1 MTDTDLPLLSICI
14 VNWNTQ
20 DLLRDCLESL
30 DQYPPRNARL
40 ETIVVDNDSADSSAD
55 MVDAEFPGIILVRNP
70 ENSGYAEGN
79 NIAFTKATGDLI
91 LLMNP
96 DVVVHADALTR
107 AVAAMRD
114 DPAIGALGC
123 RLLSPDGSTQRS
135 LRGFPDPWP
144 VAFEYLKLARLAP
157 WHRAIAAYRMDYF
170 NYDRSGDVDQP
181 MASFFMI
188 SRRCLDDVGPM
199 DPAFPIFFNDVDWC
213 YRAKRER
220 GWRIVYRPD
229 VVVTHHHGGSTRLVK
244 PRMIVES
251 HRSLIRFYEK
261 FYKSRMPGLT
271 FQLMKWAILWNERRN
286 LRRARAEAAA

>member
-1 MTDTDLPLLSICI
+1 MTVAPTTLLSVCI
-14 VNWNTQ
+14 VNWNTRE
-20 DLLRDCLESL
+20 LLRDCLGSL
-30 DQYPPRNARL
+30 CLHPPRNARMQV
-40 ETIVVDNDSADSSAD
+40 IVVDNDSADGSAD
-55 MVDAEFPGIILVRNP
+55 MVAGEFPYVILVRSPINA
-70 ENSGYAEGN
+70 GYAEGN
-79 NIAFTKATGDLI
+79 NLAFTRASGGLV
-91 LLMNP
+91 LLLNP

-107 AVAAMRD
+107 AVAVMAS
-114 DPAIGALGC
+114 DPRIGALGC

-144 VAFEYLKLARLAP
+144 VAYEYLKLARLAP
-157 WHRAIAAYRMDYF
+157 WSHTLAAYRMDYF
-170 NYDRSGDVDQP
+170 DYERPGDVDQP
-181 MASFFMI
+181 MASFFLI
-188 SRRCLDDVGPM
+188 ARRCLDDVGAM

-261 FYKSRMPGLT
+261 HYRNRMPET
-271 FQLMKWAILWNERRN
+271 VFRLMKCAILWNERRN
-286 LRRARAEAAA
+286 LKQVQADSPA